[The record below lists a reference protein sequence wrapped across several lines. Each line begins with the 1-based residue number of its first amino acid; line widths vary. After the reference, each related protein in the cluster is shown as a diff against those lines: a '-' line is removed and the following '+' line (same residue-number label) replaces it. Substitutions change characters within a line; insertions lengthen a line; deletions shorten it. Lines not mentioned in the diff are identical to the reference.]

1 MKVFIITTTRADFG
15 LLKNLIIEFRKSKIL
30 TKVIAAGTHFSK
42 EYGFTYN
49 EIKSAK
55 IKLYK
60 KIIINSKF
68 NSPADISFV
77 IAKHVIEITKIFKK
91 STPDLM
97 VILGDRYEMLA
108 AAVAS
113 HISQIPIAHIH
124 GGEVTNGAID
134 DAFRHSIT
142 KMSILHFVANK
153 IYKNRVIQLG
163 ENPDNIFI
171 VGGLG
176 IDSIKNT
183 KLLTR
188 LQIKNKL
195 KLTFSKKNIIVSF
208 HPETLNQEKATKHL
222 TELLGALRTLKDTS
236 IIFTGPGADTQN
248 NTIKKTIKGFVK
260 KRKNTFYFD
269 SLGQTNYFSILK
281 IVDCVI
287 GNSSSGLL
295 EVPTF
300 KKATINIGIRQ
311 KGRIKSNSVID
322 CPIKKEFIIKSINKI
337 YSNKFIKSL
346 KRCKNPYGSGGA
358 CKKIVKIIKKFKFK
372 KNLDKNF
379 YDIK

>member
-1 MKVFIITTTRADFG
+1 
-15 LLKNLIIEFRKSKIL
+15 
-30 TKVIAAGTHFSK
+30 
-42 EYGFTYN
+42 
-49 EIKSAK
+49 
-55 IKLYK
+55 
-60 KIIINSKF
+60 
-68 NSPADISFV
+68 
-77 IAKHVIEITKIFKK
+77 
-91 STPDLM
+91 M

-124 GGEVTNGAID
+124 GGEVTAGAID

-281 IVDCVI
+281 IVDCII